1 MESLKIYLAYCFR
14 ASVAN
19 PFPRGRW
26 PRPVQLTRYSD
37 YSLRV
42 LIFLAVDPS
51 RLVTIEEIAR
61 SYDVSRAHLMKVA
74 HQLGLLGYGE
84 TVRGRGGGLRLAR
97 PPEQIGIGDVLRSTE
112 ESMAL
117 VECFGPASGHCA
129 IESACGLRPLLHDAL
144 AAFLA
149 VLDRYT
155 LADLVARRR
164 KPLARLLE
172 TS

>member
-1 MESLKIYLAYCFR
+1 M
-14 ASVAN
+14 
-19 PFPRGRW
+19 
-26 PRPVQLTRYSD
+26 QLTRYSD

-42 LIFLAVDPS
+42 LIFLAVEPG

-61 SYDVSRAHLMKVA
+61 GYDVSKAHLMKVV
-74 HQLGLLGYGE
+74 HQLGLRGYVE

-97 PPEQIGIGDVLRSTE
+97 PAEEIAVGDVLRSTE

-117 VECFGPASGHCA
+117 VECFGPTSGGCA
-129 IESACGLRPLLHDAL
+129 IEPACGLRPVLQEAL

-149 VLDRYT
+149 VLDAYT

-172 TS
+172 AS